1 LLLSKYFFS
10 YQNRTNEMGWAY
22 SICVVKR
29 GAYKVWLGNRGQ
41 ELGIN
46 GRVLLKWI
54 FKKLDW
60 GFDGIDLFMRNFLTS
75 RKLFSERVQ
84 SAAVN

>member
-1 LLLSKYFFS
+1 
-10 YQNRTNEMGWAY
+10 MGGAY

-41 ELGIN
+41 EQEVN
-46 GRVLLKWI
+46 GREVLKWI
-54 FKKLDW
+54 FNKLDR
-60 GFDGIDLFMRNFLTS
+60 GFDGIDLVMRNFLTS
-75 RKLFSERVQ
+75 WELFSQRVQ